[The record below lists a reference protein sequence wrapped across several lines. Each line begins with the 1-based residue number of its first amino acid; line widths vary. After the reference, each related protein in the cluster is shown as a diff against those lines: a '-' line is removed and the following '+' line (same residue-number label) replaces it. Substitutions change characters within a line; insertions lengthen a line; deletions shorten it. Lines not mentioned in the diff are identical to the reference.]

1 MDEHASSR
9 QAAHGSCG
17 ERVITL
23 WFGSRIAGRYQAQP
37 EPAAAYA
44 AAMHRRYPS
53 LCVTNEPAPSSGV
66 DLPRMPGERLWD
78 DALART

>member
-1 MDEHASSR
+1 MSVICE
-9 QAAHGSCG
+9 

-37 EPAAAYA
+37 EPAAAYE

-53 LCVTNEPAPSSGV
+53 LRVTNDPVPAGGTE
-66 DLPRMPGERLWD
+66 LPRMPGERLWD
-78 DALART
+78 ETPALT